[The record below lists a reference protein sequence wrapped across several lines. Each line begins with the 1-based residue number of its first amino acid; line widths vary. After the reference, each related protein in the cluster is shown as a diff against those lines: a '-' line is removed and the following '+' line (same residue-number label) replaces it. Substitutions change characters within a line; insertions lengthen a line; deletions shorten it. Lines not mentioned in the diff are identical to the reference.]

1 VEEKKYQ
8 NATKEEALEPENLA
22 DIPEENPEESVEDN
36 TDKSVDTSLDQTQ
49 QKLEQM
55 TNQMMRLQAD
65 FENYK
70 KRTIKEKTEIGK
82 FALEGFI
89 NKLLPVLDNMDRAVD
104 ALPETQDG
112 YIEGVLIVFN
122 QLKEVL
128 EKEGLSE
135 IDTLGK
141 PFDPNFH
148 HCVVM
153 GEDPDKASNDVLEV
167 LQKGYELKGKVL
179 RPTMVMVN
187 Q

>member
-8 NATKEEALEPENLA
+8 NAINEEILEPEKKSDLA
-22 DIPEENPEESVEDN
+22 EEIPEETIEDRSDEKADTTLDHAEE
-36 TDKSVDTSLDQTQ
+36 
-49 QKLEQM
+49 KLEQM

-82 FALEGFI
+82 YALEGFI
-89 NKLLPVLDNMDRAVD
+89 NKLLPVLDNIDRAVE

-122 QLKEVL
+122 QLKEIL

-153 GEDPDKASNDVLEV
+153 GEDPDKASNEVLEV

>member
-1 VEEKKYQ
+1 MEEKKYQ
-8 NATKEEALEPENLA
+8 NETHEETVEPDNTANVSEKT
-22 DIPEENPEESVEDN
+22 PEETAEASAEVDASSDN
-36 TDKSVDTSLDQTQ
+36 TQE
-49 QKLEQM
+49 KLEQL
-55 TNQMMRLQAD
+55 TGQMLRLQAD

-89 NKLLPVLDNMDRAVD
+89 NKLLPVLDNMDRAVE
-104 ALPETQDG
+104 ALPDTQDG
-112 YIEGVLIVFN
+112 YIDGILIVFN
-122 QLKEVL
+122 QLKDVL

-135 IDTLGK
+135 IETLGK
-141 PFDPNFH
+141 PFDPNYH

-153 GEDPDKASNDVLEV
+153 GEDPEKASNDVLEV

-179 RPTMVMVN
+179 RPSMVVVN